1 MATFNYFRYTR
12 NDGVTNYAVK
22 VRSDVA
28 GVGGLGWGA
37 ASAADPPRPAG
48 FRLRKIYSR
57 DPTTGRRRA
66 DPVATPAAFAAL
78 LAGGQ
83 NILLE
88 DVGIAGTVQ
97 FNVEGGREEGFRRGA
112 PHLIH

>member
-1 MATFNYFRYTR
+1 MATFNYYRYTR
-12 NDGVTNYAVK
+12 NDGATNYAVK

-28 GVGGLGWGA
+28 STGGLGWGA
-37 ASAADPPRPAG
+37 PSAADPPRPFG
-48 FRLRKIYSR
+48 FRLRRVYSR
-57 DPTTGRRRA
+57 DPATGRRRA

-83 NILLE
+83 QLNLQ
-88 DVGIAGTVQ
+88 DVGVVGSVV
-97 FNVEGGREEGFRRGA
+97 FNVEGGREEGFSRGA

>member
-1 MATFNYFRYTR
+1 MATFNYYAYTR
-12 NDGVTNYAVK
+12 NDGATLYSVK

-28 GVGGLGWGA
+28 AVAALGWGA
-37 ASAADPPRPAG
+37 PSAANPARPFG
-48 FRLRKIYSR
+48 FRVRKVYSR
-57 DPTTGRRRA
+57 DPATGRRRA

-83 NILLE
+83 TVALE
-88 DVGIAGTVQ
+88 EIGAAAATTY
-97 FNVEGGREEGFRRGA
+97 NVEGGREEGFKRGA